1 METILEIKNLTKY
14 YGKVKGVEN
23 LSLSLNRGEIFGFIG
38 PNGAGK
44 STTIRS
50 VMNLINK
57 DSGSVLFCGKEL
69 TRDDVEAKSR
79 IGYLPSEVFLYDD
92 LTVKG
97 IFDHHESFY
106 RRFERA
112 VKQEATATPA
122 NGAAPAGTPAK
133 PALSIH
139 EKRQDL
145 VARLKLDES
154 RKIEDLSLGN
164 LKKVGI
170 VLALMHNPELII
182 MDEPTSGLDPIMQ
195 NVFYELL
202 REERERGNTVFYS
215 THILSEVSKICDRV
229 GIIRNGELIKAGPV
243 DEISDRQLT
252 FVTITSD
259 EIDAIVAALNEKTG
273 EATPTQAPSGAAT
286 PAKEPGLKIISRDGD
301 TVRFANNLPDDEL
314 IKKIAAF
321 SIRKILIEEA
331 TLEEMFMH
339 YYEEGQD
346 D

>member
-1 METILEIKNLTKY
+1 MSETILEIKNLTKY

-57 DSGSVLFCGKEL
+57 DAGSVLFHGKEL

-79 IGYLPSEVFLYDD
+79 IGYLPSEVSLYDD

-106 RRFERA
+106 RN
-112 VKQEATATPA
+112 VKS
-122 NGAAPAGTPAK
+122 AAG
-133 PALSIH
+133 IH
-139 EKRQDL
+139 EKRLDL
-145 VARLKLDES
+145 VSRLKLDET
-154 RKIEDLSLGN
+154 RKIEDLSMGN

-202 REERERGNTVFYS
+202 KEEREKGNTVFYS
-215 THILSEVSKICDRV
+215 THILSEVSKVCDRV
-229 GIIRNGELIKAGPV
+229 GIIRNGELIRAGQV
-243 DEISDRQLT
+243 DEISDKQLT
-252 FVTITSD
+252 FVTVSSD
-259 EIDAIVAALNEKTG
+259 DNDALVAQLGVKVLSNEEG
-273 EATPTQAPSGAAT
+273 
-286 PAKEPGLKIISRDGD
+286 
-301 TVRFANNLPDDEL
+301 TVRFANSMPDDEL
-314 IKKIAAF
+314 IKKLSNF
-321 SIRKILIEEA
+321 RIRKILIEEA

-339 YYEEGQD
+339 YYEEGR
-346 D
+346 